1 MEFDVV
7 ICGGGPNGLMTA
19 CELALAGV
27 RPVVIER
34 RTGPSPEYRANGM
47 VGQVVRLLERR
58 GLYGR
63 LADGGSP
70 RPADRFMFA
79 AFPLAFGQLERNPVY
94 TVLVPQQRIEAMLA
108 ERVREL
114 GVEIRGGHSLSGLSH
129 KDDVVVAEI
138 DGPDGGYQLEASYLV
153 AADGGRSVTRKLV
166 GIDFPGVTTDLMVSR
181 AADVSVPDSLRDAE
195 SGGLRIPG
203 YGKLPPFQHQRT
215 ERGLVV
221 FAPYPGGGR
230 TLINVSTTGRPK
242 TPEPFGVAELRET
255 LEYVLGAPVPIGPPA
270 GDGPHMLR
278 RLVGGNTRIAD
289 RYREGRVLL
298 VGDAAHVHSALGG
311 PGLNLGLQD
320 SVNLAWKLAAT
331 VQGWASPGLLD
342 TYERERRP
350 AAGRVTMQTQAQSV
364 LTGPGPEVTA
374 LRVLFGELLEEPAV
388 LQRVADLIAGADFR
402 YDMGAEGPWV
412 GRFSPDVGTAQLG
425 ARAVLIDGTGS
436 LASVAE
442 PWRSRVDVVAV
453 PVEGVTAM
461 LVRPDGY
468 VAWASEDETPDAESL
483 RASLRRWFGEA

>member
-1 MEFDVV
+1 MEFECDVV

-34 RTGPSPEYRANGM
+34 RTEPGPEYRANGM

-79 AFPLAFGQLERNPVY
+79 AFPLEFGRLEHNPVY

-108 ERVREL
+108 ERAREL
-114 GVEIRGGHSLSGLSH
+114 GVEIRSGHTLSGLVQNE
-129 KDDVVVAEI
+129 DGVVAEI
-138 DGPDGGYQLEASYLV
+138 DGRHRLEAAYLV
-153 AADGGRSVTRKLV
+153 GADGGRSLTRKMA
-166 GIDFPGVTTDLMVSR
+166 GIDFPGVTTDHMVSR

-203 YGKLPPFQHQRT
+203 YGVIPPFQHQRT

-230 TLINVSTTGRPK
+230 TMINVSTTGRPG
-242 TPEPFGVAELRET
+242 TAEPFGVDELRET
-255 LEYVLGAPVPIGPPA
+255 LEYVVGAPVPIGPPA
-270 GDGPHMLR
+270 GDGPHKLR

-298 VGDAAHVHSALGG
+298 VGDAAHVHSAIGG

-331 VQGWASPGLLD
+331 IQGWAPAGLLD

-350 AAGRVTMQTQAQSV
+350 VAERVTMQTQAQSV

-374 LRVLFGELLEEPAV
+374 LRVLFGELLAEPVV
-388 LQRVADLIAGADFR
+388 LQRVADLIAGADVR
-402 YDMGAEGPWV
+402 YDMGVDGPWV
-412 GRFSPDVGTAQLG
+412 GRFSPDLGTVQRG
-425 ARAVLIDGTGS
+425 ARAVLVDRTGS
-436 LASVAE
+436 LAAVAE
-442 PWRSRVDVVAV
+442 PWKSRVDVVAE
-453 PVEGVTAM
+453 PVAGVTAM

-468 VAWASEDETPDAESL
+468 VAWVAQDDEPDVETL
-483 RASLRRWFGEA
+483 RAALRRWFGDA